1 MFASLYIG
9 NDKLDLFKDESVELS
24 SSVANINDITKN
36 MTDYSKS
43 FTVPATHNNNKI
55 FKHYYNSNIDNSF
68 DARIKHAG
76 RIELYGFPFKT
87 GKWSLNKVSVKQGRP
102 SSYTINF
109 VGNLVSLKDKL
120 KNYEL
125 KDLNLSAYNHS
136 YSPANVKTGLTSSLF
151 SGAVVYNLFVKKQ
164 LYYRSGSENINTATL
179 ANIAYTGG
187 ANTGVN
193 WNLLKPSIQL
203 IKVIEA
209 IENDFNITFSRDF
222 FGTAQFQKLYLWANN
237 SVSLTNSNEVRID
250 FTNIGS
256 IGSNGGTLDLVEDTF
271 TAGGKRIYGLMLIV
285 PSAGYETVRYKIE
298 RKINGNPS
306 NSYSDLTG
314 ATETYYAINRNS
326 DDKHSWYVTANDEF
340 KFTSRLTI
348 EFNYESYRGRAS
360 FPEQTVSGQ
369 FNLSMNF
376 PKLKLIDF
384 LNGLFKMFK
393 LVVIADDYD
402 NIYIDTFNNY
412 YAQGGVYNISKYVK
426 TDTLDVSRGNL
437 LNEINFSFKEP
448 KTLLNTQFKIN
459 TGQGY
464 GDEATLLTDD
474 GTVNGTPLEGDSLG
488 IEVPFEQI
496 IYERLPDLTD
506 NVLTNIMYGGIFND
520 KIEPVSPDV
529 HIFYNINTA
538 IGGKTIGFINDSGA
552 RTQLSGNINTP
563 SHSVDFVL
571 PDYNLNFGIE
581 NNEWNNVASERTLY
595 SNYYKNYIESIFNIK
610 RRSFSYKAILP
621 LRLLLKLELNDVLE
635 IKNNYYR
642 IDNYNLNLLTREIT
656 LNLINS
662 FDLVLGAM
670 TTTTTNLFAD
680 NTEQV
685 QSVYVNNLGNPLFD
699 VDGVSWLSLTYDGNN
714 VYYSF
719 MENTTGIDR
728 AVNTTITNTETLEV
742 IEILVTQYA

>member
-43 FTVPATHNNNKI
+43 FTVPATHNNNMI
-55 FKHYYNSNIDNSF
+55 FKHYYNANIDNAF
-68 DARIKHAG
+68 DARIKHSG
-76 RIELYGFPFKT
+76 RIELYGFPFKV
-87 GKWSLNKVSVKQGRP
+87 GKWTLNKVSVKQGRP

-125 KDLNLSAYNHS
+125 KDLNLSAYNHN

-151 SGAVVYNLFVKKQ
+151 GGAVVYNLFVKKQ

-193 WNLLKPSIQL
+193 WDLLKPSIQL
-203 IKVIEA
+203 IKIIEA

-237 SVSLTNSNEVRID
+237 STSLANSNEVRID
-250 FTNIGS
+250 FTNIGT

-271 TAGGKRIYGLMLIV
+271 TAGGKRIYGLMQIV
-285 PSAGYETVRYKIE
+285 PSAGYETVPYKIE

-314 ATETYYAINRNS
+314 TTETYYTINRNS

-348 EFNYESYRGRAS
+348 EFNYESYNGVAS

-369 FNLSMNF
+369 FNISMNF

-412 YAQGGVYNISKYVK
+412 YAQGGVYNITKYVK
-426 TDTLDVSRGNL
+426 TDSLEVSRGNL

-474 GTVNGTPLEGDSLG
+474 GTPIGTPLEGDSLG
-488 IEVPFEQI
+488 VEVPFEQI
-496 IYERLPDLTD
+496 IYERLIDL
-506 NVLTNIMYGGIFND
+506 NGNAPTNIMYGGIFND

-538 IGGKTIGFINDSGA
+538 IGSKTIGFIDDLGV

-571 PDYNLNFGIE
+571 PDYNLTFGIE
-581 NNEWNNVASERTLY
+581 KNEWNNIASEKTLY
-595 SNYYKNYIESIFNIK
+595 QNYYKNYIESIFNIK

-621 LRLLLKLELNDVLE
+621 LRILLKLELNDVLN

-642 IDNYNLNLLTREIT
+642 IDNYNLNLLTREVT

-662 FDLVLGAM
+662 FDSVLGAM
-670 TTTTTNLFAD
+670 TTTVTNLYAD
-680 NTEQV
+680 SAEQV
-685 QSVYVNNLGNPLFD
+685 QSVYINNLGNPLFD
-699 VDGVSWLSLTYDGNN
+699 VDGVLWLSLTYEGNN

-719 MENTTGIDR
+719 LENTTGLDR
-728 AVNTTITNTETLEV
+728 VTNTTITNTETLEV
-742 IEILVTQYA
+742 VEILATQYA

>member
-43 FTVPATHNNNKI
+43 FTVPATHNNNII
-55 FKHYYNSNIDNSF
+55 FKHYYNANIDNAF

-125 KDLNLSAYNHS
+125 KDLNLSAYNHN

-151 SGAVVYNLFVKKQ
+151 GGAVVYNLFVKKQ

-193 WNLLKPSIQL
+193 WDLLKPSIQL
-203 IKVIEA
+203 IKIIEA

-237 SVSLTNSNEVRID
+237 STSLANSNEVRID
-250 FTNIGS
+250 FTNIGT

-271 TAGGKRIYGLMLIV
+271 TAGGKRIYGLMQIV
-285 PSAGYETVRYKIE
+285 PSAGYETVPYKIE

-314 ATETYYAINRNS
+314 TTETYYTINRNS

-369 FNLSMNF
+369 FNISMNF

-426 TDTLDVSRGNL
+426 TDSLEVSRGNL

-474 GTVNGTPLEGDSLG
+474 GTPIGTPLEGDSLG
-488 IEVPFEQI
+488 VEVPFEQI
-496 IYERLPDLTD
+496 IYERLIDL
-506 NVLTNIMYGGIFND
+506 NGNAPTNIMYGGIFND

-538 IGGKTIGFINDSGA
+538 IGSKTIGFIDDLGV

-571 PDYNLNFGIE
+571 PDYNLTFGIE
-581 NNEWNNVASERTLY
+581 KNEWNNIASEKTLY
-595 SNYYKNYIESIFNIK
+595 QNYYKNYIESIFNIK

-621 LRLLLKLELNDVLE
+621 LRILLKLELNDVLN

-642 IDNYNLNLLTREIT
+642 IDNYNLNLLTREVT

-662 FDLVLGAM
+662 FDSVLGAM
-670 TTTTTNLFAD
+670 TTTVTNLYAD
-680 NTEQV
+680 SAEQV
-685 QSVYVNNLGNPLFD
+685 QSVYINNLGNPLFD
-699 VDGVSWLSLTYDGNN
+699 VDGVLWLSLTYEGNN

-719 MENTTGIDR
+719 LENTTGLDR
-728 AVNTTITNTETLEV
+728 TTNTTITNTETLEV

>member
-43 FTVPATHNNNKI
+43 FTVPATHNNNII
-55 FKHYYNSNIDNSF
+55 FKHYYNANIDNAF
-68 DARIKHAG
+68 DARIKHSG

-109 VGNLVSLKDKL
+109 VGNLFSLKDKL

-125 KDLNLSAYNHS
+125 KDLDLSSYNHT
-136 YSPANVKTGLTSSLF
+136 YSPTNVKTGLTSYLF
-151 SGAVVYNLFVKKQ
+151 GGAVVYNLFVKKQ
-164 LYYRSGSENINTATL
+164 LYYRSGSENINTETL

-193 WNLLKPSIQL
+193 WDLLKPSIQL

-237 SVSLTNSNEVRID
+237 STSLANSNEVRID
-250 FTNIGS
+250 FTNIGT
-256 IGSNGGTLDLVEDTF
+256 IGANGGTLDLVEDTF
-271 TAGGKRIYGLMLIV
+271 TAGGKRIYGLMQII
-285 PSAGYETVRYKIE
+285 PSAGYETVPYKIE
-298 RKINGNPS
+298 RKLDGNPWG
-306 NSYSDLTG
+306 SYSDLTG
-314 ATETYYAINRNS
+314 TTETYWRIDN
-326 DDKHSWYVTANDEF
+326 DGKKHSWYITANDEF

-348 EFNYESYRGRAS
+348 EFNYESYNGVAS

-369 FNLSMNF
+369 FNISMNF

-412 YAQGGVYNISKYVK
+412 YAQGGVYNISKYIK
-426 TDTLDVSRGNL
+426 TDSLEVSRGNL

-448 KTLLNTQFKIN
+448 KTLLNTQFKTN

-464 GDEATLLTDD
+464 GDESTLLTDD
-474 GTVNGTPLEGDSLG
+474 GTPTGTPLEGDSL
-488 IEVPFEQI
+488 EVELPFEQV
-496 IYERLPDLTD
+496 IYERLIDL
-506 NVLTNIMYGGIFND
+506 NGNAQTNIMYGGIFND

-529 HIFYNINTA
+529 HLFYNINTA
-538 IGGKTIGFINDSGA
+538 IGSKTIGFIDDLGV
-552 RTQLSGNINTP
+552 RTQLNTTINTP
-563 SHSVDFVL
+563 SHSVDFSL
-571 PDYNLNFGIE
+571 PDYNLTFGIE
-581 NNEWNNVASERTLY
+581 KNEWNNVASEKTLY
-595 SNYYKNYIESIFNIK
+595 FNYYRNYIESIFNIK

-621 LRLLLKLELNDVLE
+621 LRLLLKLQLNDVLN

-656 LNLINS
+656 FNLINS

-670 TTTTTNLFAD
+670 TTTVTNLFAD

-699 VDGVSWLSLTYDGNN
+699 VDGATWLSLTYEGNN

-719 MENTTGIDR
+719 LENTTGLDR
-728 AVNTTITNTETLEV
+728 ITNTTITNTETLEV

>member
-43 FTVPATHNNNKI
+43 FTVPATHKNNI
-55 FKHYYNSNIDNSF
+55 TFKHYYNANIDNAF

-87 GKWSLNKVSVKQGRP
+87 GKWTLNKVSVKQGRP

-125 KDLNLSAYNHS
+125 KDLNLSAYNHN
-136 YSPANVKTGLTSSLF
+136 YSPTNVKTGLTSSLF

-164 LYYRSGSENINTATL
+164 LYYRSGSENINTTTL

-187 ANTGVN
+187 ANTGIN
-193 WNLLKPSIQL
+193 WDLLKPSIQL
-203 IKVIEA
+203 IKIIEA

-222 FGTAQFQKLYLWANN
+222 FGTTQFQKLYLWANN
-237 SVSLTNSNEVRID
+237 STSLANSNEVRID
-250 FTNIGS
+250 FTNIGT
-256 IGSNGGTLDLVEDTF
+256 IGANGGTLDLVEDTF
-271 TAGGKRIYGLMLIV
+271 TPGGKRIYGLMQIV
-285 PSAGYETVRYKIE
+285 PSVGYETVPYKIE
-298 RKINGNPS
+298 RKLDGNPWGS
-306 NSYSDLTG
+306 FSDLTG
-314 ATETYYAINRNS
+314 TTETYWRIDNDNK
-326 DDKHSWYVTANDEF
+326 KHSWYVTANDEF

-348 EFNYESYRGRAS
+348 EFNYETYNGVAS

-369 FNLSMNF
+369 FNISMNF

-412 YAQGGVYNISKYVK
+412 YAQGGVYNISKYIK
-426 TDTLDVSRGNL
+426 TDNLEVSRGNL

-474 GTVNGTPLEGDSLG
+474 GTPSGTPLEGDSLG
-488 IEVPFEQI
+488 VEVPFEQI
-496 IYERLPDLTD
+496 IYEKLIDL
-506 NVLTNIMYGGIFND
+506 NGNAYTNIMYGGIFND
-520 KIEPVSPDV
+520 KIEPVNPDV

-538 IGGKTIGFINDSGA
+538 IGSKTIGFIDDLGV
-552 RTQLSGNINTP
+552 RTQLNTNINTP

-571 PDYNLNFGIE
+571 PDFNLNFGIE
-581 NNEWNNVASERTLY
+581 NNEWNNVASEKTLY
-595 SNYYKNYIESIFNIK
+595 LNYYRNYIESIFNIK

-642 IDNYNLNLLTREIT
+642 IDNYNLNLLTKEIT

-670 TTTTTNLFAD
+670 TTAITSLFTD

-699 VDGVSWLSLTYDGNN
+699 VDGATWLSLTYSGNN

-719 MENTTGIDR
+719 LENLTGLDR
-728 AVNTTITNTETLEV
+728 ITNTTITNTETLEV
-742 IEILVTQYA
+742 VEILVTQYA